1 MKRAV
6 AGPSPFSK
14 SEYSD
19 WLNAR
24 NSIKNAKEY
33 KRLSS
38 PAPSRDLRGSLSGD
52 IYKMPEQD
60 FHQLVDWLKEH
71 HSVLSPTYAANGKQL
86 KRDIQTPADF
96 IDFAFKENQQ
106 KNIETVECKGGHI
119 LSLSYNWNYKL
130 LMVRFKNEGREGNV
144 VVFFN
149 LPANTAATLMMHGRY
164 NNMAP
169 PTKTGK
175 ERHMV
180 GVEFWNLVRIRGTLH
195 GTRYPFQY
203 TEDFRSGNPSGRT
216 VGVGPDGKPSKYIY
230 KSDVELLDKRRSKQ
244 RNDYE
249 GDDKIQT
256 VEQPDAVKRRI
267 SEKNPARFLREDFEA
282 QQRREQY
289 EEEKDRMLHSKY
301 TSAEDLADIKDYFDD
316 DILSEDRDNP
326 NVDKGALEKAFS
338 MYDDTAN
345 DAELAKIA
353 GDIKDILVKAGV
365 TYFNI

>member
-6 AGPSPFSK
+6 AGPLPFNK

-24 NSIKNAKEY
+24 NSVKNAKEY
-33 KRLSS
+33 KRLSY
-38 PAPSRDLRGSLSGD
+38 PAYQRSLRESLTGD
-52 IYKMPEQD
+52 VYKMPEQD
-60 FHQLVDWLKEH
+60 YHQLVDWLKEH
-71 HSVLSPTYAANGKQL
+71 HSALSPTYAANGKQL

-169 PTKTGK
+169 PTKEGK

-216 VGVGPDGKPSKYIY
+216 VGIGPDGKPSKYIY

-244 RNDYE
+244 RNDYD
-249 GDDKIQT
+249 GL
-256 VEQPDAVKRRI
+256 DAVDDISDERAIKRRI
-267 SEKNPARFLREDFEA
+267 SEKNPARFSREDFEA
-282 QQRREQY
+282 FQQKEADAL
-289 EEEKDRMLHSKY
+289 ESDRLSH
-301 TSAEDLADIKDYFDD
+301 AGRVEDLADIKDYFDD
-316 DILSEDRDNP
+316 DILSEDKDNP
-326 NVDKGALEKAFS
+326 NIDSDALDKAFS

-345 DAELAKIA
+345 DVELAKIA
-353 GDIKDILVKAGV
+353 HDIKDILIKAGV
-365 TYFNI
+365 TYFNV